1 MTIFEN
7 VYYPVF
13 LDLRDRLVLVV
24 GGGMVAA
31 RKVEALQKAGAKIK
45 VVSPEVVEEIAGT
58 SRVEIINREYVKGD
72 LKGVF
77 LVIAATDDE
86 ETNRA
91 VSEGAAAKRIFC
103 NVVDRPELCTFIVPS
118 VVEKGPI
125 KIAIST
131 GGVSP
136 ALSKKMRMV
145 IGSGLGEEY
154 EILAAILGKI
164 RPIVRSREGGPE
176 HHKRLYDVL
185 IESELIDAIR
195 NNDRELAED
204 ILRQAIGEDIDLK
217 EIFP

>member
-1 MTIFEN
+1 MEPFEN
-7 VYYPVF
+7 VYYPAF

-31 RKVEALQKAGAKIK
+31 RKVEALQKAGARIK
-45 VVSPEVVEEIAGT
+45 VVSPEIVEEITGT
-58 SRVEIINREYVKGD
+58 PRVDIIRREYEKGD
-72 LKGVF
+72 LKGAY
-77 LVIAATDDE
+77 LVIAATDDDK
-86 ETNRA
+86 TNRA
-91 VSEGAAAKRIFC
+91 VSDAAAAKRIFC

-145 IGSGLGEEY
+145 IGKTLGEEY

-164 RPIVRSREGGPE
+164 RPIIRSREGGPE

-185 IESELIDAIR
+185 IESELMDAIR

-217 EIFP
+217 EILT

>member
-1 MTIFEN
+1 MESFEN
-7 VYYPVF
+7 VYYPAF

-31 RKVEALQKAGAKIK
+31 RKVEALQKAGARIK
-45 VVSPEVVEEIAGT
+45 VVSPEVVEEIAGIQ
-58 SRVEIINREYVKGD
+58 RVEIISREYEKGD

-86 ETNRA
+86 KTNRA
-91 VSEGAAAKRIFC
+91 VSEAAAARRIFC

-136 ALSKKMRMV
+136 ALSKKMRMI
-145 IGSGLGEEY
+145 IGKTLGEEY
-154 EILAAILGKI
+154 EVLAAILGKI
-164 RPIVRSREGGPE
+164 RPIIRSREGGPE
-176 HHKRLYDVL
+176 HHKRVYDVL
-185 IESELIDAIR
+185 IESELMDAIR
-195 NNDRELAED
+195 NHDRELAED

-217 EIFP
+217 ELFP